1 MNDEIESLL
10 ARKQQIQDQQA
21 KQIEEELK
29 PLAEQRDTLYKEVDQ
44 LTSIVKEK
52 LVELDLVDTYAG
64 NIAEVKEFCLARS
77 DYRETLNQRMQ
88 DLKSIKDQCQSLRT
102 EYEKESEQLDIMVK
116 LSNDFAQAFKS
127 SFDLLKRKELMEML
141 PDVLVKR
148 VSKNVLLLPRNAK
161 EELDDY
167 ERLN

>member
-1 MNDEIESLL
+1 MPVAQNGIW
-10 ARKQQIQDQQA
+10 K
-21 KQIEEELK
+21 K
-29 PLAEQRDTLYKEVDQ
+29 
-44 LTSIVKEK
+44 
-52 LVELDLVDTYAG
+52 
-64 NIAEVKEFCLARS
+64 
-77 DYRETLNQRMQ
+77 
-88 DLKSIKDQCQSLRT
+88 
-102 EYEKESEQLDIMVK
+102 SEQLDIMVK